1 MLSDLQALLYLD
13 GRLLANRFR
22 LILRNPRRLLPWLL
36 VLVWIGGS
44 RLYRFASP
52 RGRAAMAGSA
62 IFLPMLTTIL
72 PGGYLVLLGIGVN
85 RAALRAPA
93 TFRSP
98 ADARFLIGSRV
109 PPRLVVGWL
118 QLRRTIALVV
128 VSLFNMLL
136 IVAFVPVVTGSQ
148 ARLLALFLT
157 IAGAY
162 VTLQALPMAAYFL
175 GRRLPWLPVGS
186 LGVGLAGL
194 GVLSLIFAFL
204 SLVGAP
210 LALPEWQGVL
220 LTLPPG
226 GWIRD
231 AYHGQWLAV
240 FLMIALA
247 TAAVAVTVRLSGDCY
262 PELWESSS
270 RLFTL
275 RRMTRERGGY
285 LRRSDLRPALGQVRE
300 RTVASA
306 SEAGVPP
313 GAGAI
318 LWKEW
323 LALRRA
329 PGTLL
334 VHLGFVAGAVV
345 VGAIVGALLLTGED
359 QLAASI
365 AILGGSGL
373 LMFNVYAG
381 LRLGAELRNPIWW
394 LSSASLRARLL
405 AWTVAGTLRQAIPAS
420 LGTAVAL
427 FVAGQYDLMLAS
439 AVALPAGTWALRVVA
454 LVSYA
459 LVPSGS
465 DLRGPARLLR
475 VLLFQVCAVPP
486 LLVAV
491 VVVLATRS
499 LAAACLA
506 AAAVVLGE
514 GWLLLE
520 LASWLVRRNG
530 VAYARAEAR

>member
-1 MLSDLQALLYLD
+1 
-13 GRLLANRFR
+13 
-22 LILRNPRRLLPWLL
+22 
-36 VLVWIGGS
+36 
-44 RLYRFASP
+44 
-52 RGRAAMAGSA
+52 
-62 IFLPMLTTIL
+62 
-72 PGGYLVLLGIGVN
+72 
-85 RAALRAPA
+85 
-93 TFRSP
+93 
-98 ADARFLIGSRV
+98 
-109 PPRLVVGWL
+109 
-118 QLRRTIALVV
+118 
-128 VSLFNMLL
+128 
-136 IVAFVPVVTGSQ
+136 
-148 ARLLALFLT
+148 
-157 IAGAY
+157 
-162 VTLQALPMAAYFL
+162 
-175 GRRLPWLPVGS
+175 
-186 LGVGLAGL
+186 
-194 GVLSLIFAFL
+194 VLSLIYAFL
-204 SLVGAP
+204 SLVGVP
-210 LALPEWQGVL
+210 VALPARLQGVL

-240 FLMIALA
+240 CLMIALA
-247 TAAVAVTVRLSGDCY
+247 GAAVAVTVRLSGDCY

-285 LRRSDLRPALGQVRE
+285 FRRSDMRPALGQPRA

-405 AWTVAGTLRQAIPAS
+405 AWTAAGTLRQAIPAS

-475 VLLFQVCAVPP
+475 VLLFQLCAVPP

-491 VVVLATRS
+491 VVALATRS
-499 LAAACLA
+499 VAAACLA